1 MSHSTAQCLGQLWG
15 FLNMFCRN
23 YSYSSFS
30 LLLPREP
37 LWARTVSYSLN
48 LPWSPA
54 RHLAKRVIGTCLY
67 VEQQNELYMNKEEM
81 NELLELCQAVGSRER
96 RKNAYGFCSQG
107 IFKQYVLFCHNMKR
121 ISSCWC
127 GWKALKS
134 IDLGIHRI

>member
-1 MSHSTAQCLGQLWG
+1 
-15 FLNMFCRN
+15 MFCRN

-107 IFKQYVLFCHNMKR
+107 IFKQLGGKTYVL
-121 ISSCWC
+121 
-127 GWKALKS
+127 
-134 IDLGIHRI
+134 